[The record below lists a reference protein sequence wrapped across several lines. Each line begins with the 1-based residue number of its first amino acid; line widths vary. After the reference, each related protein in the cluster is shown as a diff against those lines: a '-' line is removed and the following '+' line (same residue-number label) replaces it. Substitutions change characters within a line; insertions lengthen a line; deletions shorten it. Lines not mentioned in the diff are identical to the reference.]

1 MENMLDYSLL
11 VIDLLGFFTIL
22 GIGYYASRIMIQMR
36 TGLLEKSWRY
46 LVAAAYVLQGGV
58 VVFLVQQFATS
69 TLIVEVTSH
78 LSAVLLV
85 IGGIYVLLGF
95 RAHYVVFSP
104 KHPKVDMKEFIER

>member
-1 MENMLDYSLL
+1 MLDYSLL
-11 VIDLLGFFTIL
+11 IIDLLGFFTIL
-22 GIGYYASRIMIQMR
+22 GIGYYASRIMMQMR

-58 VVFLVQQFATS
+58 VVFLVQQFFATS
-69 TLIVEVTSH
+69 TLIFEVTSH